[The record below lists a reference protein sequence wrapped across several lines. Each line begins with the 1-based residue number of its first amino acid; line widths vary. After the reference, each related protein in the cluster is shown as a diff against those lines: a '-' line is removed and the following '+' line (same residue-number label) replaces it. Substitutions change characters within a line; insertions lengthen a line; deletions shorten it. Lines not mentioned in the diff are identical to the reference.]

1 MTSGQFC
8 TLAMFFIEA
17 TQIRCL
23 LWPQFHSEIIVCMK
37 RRRRRGKV
45 TEVKTFLPVQA
56 NVWFIQGFSATLSIS
71 VNSLLKFESHYF
83 VLSVYCVNS
92 IFQIVSA
99 LVFCWYWEYNS
110 KVLRHGLQKIYC
122 DLFPQKYFQLHH
134 VFDILDLYFSNVWF
148 FLNMKG

>member
-1 MTSGQFC
+1 MSEQT
-8 TLAMFFIEA
+8 MFLIEA

-23 LWPQFHSEIIVCMK
+23 LWPQFHSEIRVCMK
-37 RRRRRGKV
+37 RRRRGKV
-45 TEVKTFLPVQA
+45 TEVKIFLPVQA
-56 NVWFIQGFSATLSIS
+56 NVWFIQGFSAALSIS

-92 IFQIVSA
+92 TFQIVPVT
-99 LVFCWYWEYNS
+99 VFCWYWEPIS
-110 KVLRHGLQKIYC
+110 KVLCPGPQKIYC

-148 FLNMKG
+148 FLNMKGECCFNL